1 MNSKIKEKKRREE
14 KERNIENNN
23 NNNNNKHKS
32 NPFKNSIFICTESLR
47 AVFKSNLNS
56 SIKFEI

>member
-23 NNNNNKHKS
+23 NNKHKS
-32 NPFKNSIFICTESLR
+32 NPLKNSIFICTKNIR
-47 AVFKSNLNS
+47 VVFKSSLNS